1 MFLLF
6 FLVSLIQFFIFWIF
20 EPIVTFLE
28 YVLEIRF
35 LPIILLLGF
44 VFTFL
49 LPLPSLTAD
58 MGQRP
63 WAQWPMD
70 PMGQCARAH

>member
-1 MFLLF
+1 MFVLF

-44 VFTFL
+44 VFL
-49 LPLPSLTAD
+49 ISAKNLE
-58 MGQRP
+58 QN
-63 WAQWPMD
+63 
-70 PMGQCARAH
+70 